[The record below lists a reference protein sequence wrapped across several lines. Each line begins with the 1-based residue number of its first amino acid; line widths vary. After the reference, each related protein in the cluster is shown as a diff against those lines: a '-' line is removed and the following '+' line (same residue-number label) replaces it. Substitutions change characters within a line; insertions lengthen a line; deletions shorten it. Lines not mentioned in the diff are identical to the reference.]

1 MDNDLDFVSYLYLS
15 KDKFSICIL
24 KIPNLDIIY
33 EKEILINNLYNEL
46 DFEQIKYFLD
56 ENIIKSEQIS
66 AISAPIMIK
75 YLLNYVRK
83 RIRLSSSGM
92 PYDEIDKIIEDDIRA
107 HQDKI
112 QKLMKRATFKD
123 LKYFLEEN
131 FREKI
136 AEATLA
142 ALECAGPS
150 GTITFE
156 HSNVSNIIVEA
167 KKFYEFDIIP
177 DENILIQNLDLE
189 INKGEFIGIFGDSGS
204 GKSTLADIMLGFF
217 EPNNGDIIIDG
228 IKKKITTDFW
238 KTKIGYVPQ
247 EVNLL
252 DDTILKN
259 ITYQL
264 EDKNIDQEALKKA
277 INQSQLQN
285 FIKESTSGIN
295 TIIGEKGFK
304 ISGGQRQRIGIA
316 RAIYNNPEI
325 IIFDESTSSLDK
337 EAESNLLNSIYSLK
351 NKVTVIFIS
360 HDLNLLSRC
369 DSVYKLQDKKL
380 IKS

>member
-1 MDNDLDFVSYLYLS
+1 MKYNQNIDIIKPFYE
-15 KDKFSICIL
+15 DKLNHNHNIFQKNIIL
-24 KIPNLDIIY
+24 K
-33 EKEILINNLYNEL
+33 K
-46 DFEQIKYFLD
+46 
-56 ENIIKSEQIS
+56 
-66 AISAPIMIK
+66 
-75 YLLNYVRK
+75 
-83 RIRLSSSGM
+83 
-92 PYDEIDKIIEDDIRA
+92 
-107 HQDKI
+107 
-112 QKLMKRATFKD
+112 
-123 LKYFLEEN
+123 
-131 FREKI
+131 
-136 AEATLA
+136 
-142 ALECAGPS
+142 
-150 GTITFE
+150 ITFGY
-156 HSNVSNIIVEA
+156 SN
-167 KKFYEFDIIP
+167 
-177 DENILIQNLDLE
+177 ENILIQDLDLE

-204 GKSTLADIMLGFF
+204 GKSTLADIILGFF
-217 EPNNGDIIIDG
+217 EPNHGDVIIDG

-264 EDKNIDQEALKKA
+264 EDKNIDREALKKA

-285 FIKESTSGIN
+285 FIKESKSGIN

-351 NKVTVIFIS
+351 
-360 HDLNLLSRC
+360 
-369 DSVYKLQDKKL
+369 
-380 IKS
+380 IK